1 MHISDN
7 FYQSLIIV
15 STLFIMAGICIGLI
29 YLDREFEVEECVD
42 FTQIDKEMQSLKC
55 KQYGKHNFI

>member
-1 MHISDN
+1 
-7 FYQSLIIV
+7 
-15 STLFIMAGICIGLI
+15 MAGICIGLI
-29 YLDREFEVEECVD
+29 YLDREFDVEECVD